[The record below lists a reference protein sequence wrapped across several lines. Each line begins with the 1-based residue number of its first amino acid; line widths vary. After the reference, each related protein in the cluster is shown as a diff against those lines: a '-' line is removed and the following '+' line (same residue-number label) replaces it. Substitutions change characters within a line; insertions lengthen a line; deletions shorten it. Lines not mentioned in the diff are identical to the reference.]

1 MNIQENVDIKN
12 YSTLKVGGVFRYF
25 VTIEKKEDLS
35 SLYAIAQSD
44 VRYKSIPIFI
54 LGGGSNSIFSD
65 GVLNV
70 IATKIDIKGFEVVR
84 EDAEYVEIRAGAG
97 EIWDELVGK
106 TVEMS
111 LSGLESL
118 SAIPGVVGAT
128 PVQNV
133 GAYGA
138 EVKDS
143 IIEVEVFDT
152 FDKTIKYLSNND
164 CKFGYRDSIFKGEAK
179 GRYIITTVT
188 YKLKKF
194 VSEKNPFEK
203 VLGRG
208 GRDPVPDRFQKDFSP
223 ALYYPDV
230 GKYFREKKIENPN
243 LRQIRQAVIEIRS
256 NKLPNPKDIPNV
268 GSFFKNPIVSKDVA
282 DQILINYPNAKF
294 FPIDEKTTKVPAGW
308 LIENA
313 GLKGKSFGKV
323 AVYDKNALVLIN
335 TGGATKEDIIKTKN
349 EIIKIVQDKFGIILE
364 QEPEVV

>member
-25 VTIEKKEDLS
+25 VTIKKKEDLP

-70 IATKIDIKGFEVVR
+70 IATKIDIKGFEVIK
-84 EDAEYVEIRAGAG
+84 EDAEYAEIRAGAG

-179 GRYIITTVT
+179 GRYIITSVV
-188 YKLKKF
+188 YRLSKLSPKIPKYPDTERYF
-194 VSEKNPFEK
+194 KEKN
-203 VLGRG
+203 
-208 GRDPVPDRFQKDFSP
+208 
-223 ALYYPDV
+223 
-230 GKYFREKKIENPN
+230 ITNPN
-243 LRQIRQAVIEIRS
+243 VKDVRDAIIFIRS

-268 GSFFKNPIVSKDVA
+268 GSFFKNPIISKDIA

-294 FPIDEKTTKVPAGW
+294 FPIDERNTKIPAGW

-323 AVYDKNALVLIN
+323 AVYNKNALVLIN